1 MTVQQFDDIYD
12 KEITKRYTRHEIQRL
27 SKRYRERETGAGRP
41 FKLDVKD
48 RFLMLLVYFR
58 LYITYTFTRLLFNLD
73 QSNVCRDIQKIESL
87 VRQCLPIPQK
97 LYNITKR
104 LKTSEE
110 VEQHF
115 PGFLSF
121 IDCTEQQ
128 IPRPVDKRKRDSY
141 YSGKKKRHT
150 LKNQLVVNNHGI
162 IIHKTHHKKGRRGMT
177 TIFIKRIILLPQ
189 NKL

>member
-1 MTVQQFDDIYD
+1 M
-12 KEITKRYTRHEIQRL
+12 
-27 SKRYRERETGAGRP
+27 
-41 FKLDVKD
+41 
-48 RFLMLLVYFR
+48 
-58 LYITYTFTRLLFNLD
+58 
-73 QSNVCRDIQKIESL
+73 

-110 VEQHF
+110 VERHF

-150 LKNQLVVNNHGI
+150 IKNQLVVNNHGI

-177 TIFIKRIILLPQ
+177 TIFIKRIILLLQ